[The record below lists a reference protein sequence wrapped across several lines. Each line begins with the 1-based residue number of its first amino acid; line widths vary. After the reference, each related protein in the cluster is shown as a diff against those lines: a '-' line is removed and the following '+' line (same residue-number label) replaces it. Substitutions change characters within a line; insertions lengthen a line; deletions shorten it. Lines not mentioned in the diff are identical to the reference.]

1 MPTDQET
8 DRACQMCQERSQQVT
23 MDIENEGNGEMLQ
36 FHLCNQCR
44 DLVEKYNRGEDVEW
58 PERLN
63 DAE

>member
-1 MPTDQET
+1 
-8 DRACQMCQERSQQVT
+8 